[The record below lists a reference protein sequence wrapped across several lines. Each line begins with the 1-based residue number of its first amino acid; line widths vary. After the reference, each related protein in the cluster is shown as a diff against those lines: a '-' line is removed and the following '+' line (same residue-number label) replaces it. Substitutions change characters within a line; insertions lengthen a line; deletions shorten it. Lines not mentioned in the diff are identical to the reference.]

1 MVRVFPDRHC
11 GGRPSGFRDFP
22 YFMSNNR
29 FKLCDK
35 NSSRR
40 KTTSCLIAIA
50 LLPVSQVQKIVTIP
64 EVIPL
69 IDDSMRGNLKLE

>member
-1 MVRVFPDRHC
+1 MLLVGLLFHDD
-11 GGRPSGFRDFP
+11 GLPSGFRGFS

-35 NSSRR
+35 NTSRR

-50 LLPVSQVQKIVTIP
+50 LVPVSQVQKIVTIP

-69 IDDSMRGNLKLE
+69 IDDSM